1 MRTQVE
7 IVSPICEYLNENGSE
22 AWEAAGCAHPVT
34 LNAQIS
40 FGSKETIFSL

>member
-7 IVSPICEYLNENGSE
+7 IVSSICDYLNENGSE
-22 AWEAAGCAHPVT
+22 ACEAAGSAHPVT

-40 FGSKETIFSL
+40 FSSRETIFSL